1 VAVIDTPGGRGRQS
15 RVINSADDRP
25 DERDV
30 GELCHDL
37 RQPVAA
43 LVQLAAA
50 STAELAG
57 PARERMAQISRETR
71 RLCGM
76 VQAVLAGP
84 AVWEPVDLAGIARE
98 VVQSVRVTYDGELDL
113 SAPGPA
119 PVIGQRAQLDRVL
132 SNLIENAAHA
142 GRGVVHVEV
151 RTTDG
156 RVQVSVDDDGPGLLR
171 GAGGVSL
178 GLVIVDRLV
187 REHGGQ
193 VVVEDSV
200 LGGTRVEMT
209 LPAAD
214 TTGPRSGLRLVLC
227 DDHRL
232 FAESLAVVLQERG
245 WEVLT
250 VVDRPDAAVAAVTAY
265 HPDVC
270 VLDALFDGDA
280 AAAVAAAGHMRETSP
295 ATRVVVLSG
304 TDEPAVVGAAVTAG
318 AAGYVLKTCEIDAI
332 TSCIERVAGG
342 EAVVDAELARRALVH
357 RSMPE
362 DDAVRLVRYLT
373 CREREVL
380 VRLVRGEETDAIAAR
395 MGIRPAT
402 ARSHIQNMLG
412 KLGVH
417 SRLEAVVLASRC
429 GIGP

>member
-1 VAVIDTPGGRGRQS
+1 MDPVLTRPVARGR
-15 RVINSADDRP
+15 
-25 DERDV
+25 V
-30 GELCHDL
+30 G
-37 RQPVAA
+37 
-43 LVQLAAA
+43 
-50 STAELAG
+50 
-57 PARERMAQISRETR
+57 
-71 RLCGM
+71 
-76 VQAVLAGP
+76 
-84 AVWEPVDLAGIARE
+84 
-98 VVQSVRVTYDGELDL
+98 
-113 SAPGPA
+113 APGPA

-245 WEVLT
+245 WEVLA

-280 AAAVAAAGHMRETSP
+280 AAWAASAFGY
-295 ATRVVVLSG
+295 LSLRNIG
-304 TDEPAVVGAAVTAG
+304 ELGGAE
-318 AAGYVLKTCEIDAI
+318 Y
-332 TSCIERVAGG
+332 
-342 EAVVDAELARRALVH
+342 
-357 RSMPE
+357 PP
-362 DDAVRLVRYLT
+362 
-373 CREREVL
+373 
-380 VRLVRGEETDAIAAR
+380 
-395 MGIRPAT
+395 IR
-402 ARSHIQNMLG
+402 
-412 KLGVH
+412 
-417 SRLEAVVLASRC
+417 
-429 GIGP
+429 

>member
-1 VAVIDTPGGRGRQS
+1 VAFIDTPGGRGRQS

-156 RVQVSVDDDGPGLLR
+156 RVRVSVDDDGPGLLR

-193 VVVEDSV
+193 DSV

-245 WEVLT
+245 WEVLA

-318 AAGYVLKTCEIDAI
+318 AAG
-332 TSCIERVAGG
+332 
-342 EAVVDAELARRALVH
+342 RRWWTP
-357 RSMPE
+357 SWP
-362 DDAVRLVRYLT
+362 
-373 CREREVL
+373 
-380 VRLVRGEETDAIAAR
+380 AAR
-395 MGIRPAT
+395 SCT
-402 ARSHIQNMLG
+402 ARCRRTTRSG
-412 KLGVH
+412 W
-417 SRLEAVVLASRC
+417 C
-429 GIGP
+429 GT